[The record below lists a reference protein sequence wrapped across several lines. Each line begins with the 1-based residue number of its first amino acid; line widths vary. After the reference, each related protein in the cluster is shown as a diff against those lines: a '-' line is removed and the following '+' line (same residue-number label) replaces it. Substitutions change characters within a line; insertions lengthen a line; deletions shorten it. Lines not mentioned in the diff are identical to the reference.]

1 MLKKVSWKDAF
12 YGAVIFLIIATVI
25 HLVESMLTMG
35 YYTNP
40 EYFGLWSK
48 LMMPSAGPP
57 PPAFMLISAL
67 INFIA
72 GFVIAVLYQL
82 VKDEMGN
89 KYWTKVSNFAAFAWI
104 LATVLFAGT
113 AFLLF
118 NLPLGLLGA
127 WLVSSA
133 FIYFLTS
140 LYLAR
145 K

>member
-1 MLKKVSWKDAF
+1 MLNKVSWKDAF
-12 YGAVIFLIIATVI
+12 YGAVIFLVIATVI
-25 HLVESMLTMG
+25 HLVESILTMS

-57 PPAFMLISAL
+57 PPSFMLVSAL
-67 INFIA
+67 VNFIA
-72 GFVIAVLYQL
+72 GFVISVLYQL
-82 VKDEMGN
+82 VKDEMGQ
-89 KYWTKVSNFAAFAWI
+89 KYWTKVWSFAAFAWI